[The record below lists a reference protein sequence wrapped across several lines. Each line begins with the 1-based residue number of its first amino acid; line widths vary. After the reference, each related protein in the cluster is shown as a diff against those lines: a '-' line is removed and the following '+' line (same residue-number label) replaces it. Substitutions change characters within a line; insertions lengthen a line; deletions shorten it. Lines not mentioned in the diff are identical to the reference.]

1 MLTHPCP
8 VEDNTDYTGRVLTSL
23 VTRSLG
29 QCVET
34 CLALGVC
41 RAVTRAGGNICSL
54 RADTGTRVELTLN
67 AGL

>member
-8 VEDNTDYTGRVLTSL
+8 VEDNTDYNGPVLTSL

-34 CLALGVC
+34 CLALGMC
-41 RAVTRAGGNICSL
+41 RVVTRTGGNICNL
-54 RADTGTRVELTLN
+54 RADMGHRVEVTLN
-67 AGL
+67 TGH